1 MSIKFDAVIRVP
13 THRLTDSD
21 SFDACL
27 SVTDLLKAGNYP
39 VYLVEVSGS
48 KYIVSGGK
56 IVGAQNDTP
65 KTPKKEKK
73 EKNKK

>member
-21 SFDACL
+21 SFDSCP
-27 SVTDLLKAGNYP
+27 SVTDLLKAGKYP
-39 VYLVEVSGS
+39 AYLVEVSGS

-65 KTPKKEKK
+65 DKPKEDKK
-73 EKNKK
+73 GKNKK